1 MKQVIYSTAF
11 FLLFIAAVPGWT
23 YCNYYKNKIEAQ
35 EMVIEDLKKEL
46 QDLKIT
52 REEIIWLQSVEGK
65 IDSYILWKDKIEVG
79 VVFPELEAK
88 KIIMDSERAEVI
100 SAALKYEVK

>member
-11 FLLFIAAVPGWT
+11 FLLFIAAVPGWV
-23 YCNYYKNKIEAQ
+23 YCNYYQNKIETQ

-46 QDLKIT
+46 KDLKIT

-65 IDSYILWKDKIEVG
+65 IDSYILWKDKIEVD
-79 VVFPELEAK
+79 VKYPELEAK